1 MPEKKKVKAVNLGR
15 TISKPKFE
23 LKPQETEKK
32 KTEKEKEI
40 NYAQQWL

>member
-32 KTEKEKEI
+32 KQKKKKKKK
-40 NYAQQWL
+40 